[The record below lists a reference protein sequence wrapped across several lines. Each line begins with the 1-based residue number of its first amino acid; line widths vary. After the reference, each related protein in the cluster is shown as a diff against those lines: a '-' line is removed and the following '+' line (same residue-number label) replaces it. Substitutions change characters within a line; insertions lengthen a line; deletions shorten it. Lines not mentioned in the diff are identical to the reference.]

1 MTVTTFGAYPDHI
14 SFVELVRDR
23 NLLAAVGVDDDQ
35 NTSALK
41 VFNMDKLDANKC
53 PVELAAAKV
62 KFDLKGF
69 PPSSTPTALACT
81 ADMSD
86 VAIGFAQGDV
96 VLVHYDSQL
105 RYAQT
110 RVLCHHENDVVT
122 GLAFKRDE
130 SLYVVTMRGL
140 YEYPVQLTGQNQFRL
155 FGAALAAPP
164 LAPETVLDEQ
174 GASFNCTSQTEDGEL
189 IVATAPAIF
198 FWKDEDKGQCLAFD
212 GEKVLVH
219 WFRGNLT
226 VVTARPAPPGDERKS
241 VHELAIYDTRNKLV
255 AYQDSKIGNVARVAS
270 EWGSTFVFT
279 TGGRVYEL
287 VEKDTQSKLES
298 LFKKNLYTVAITL
311 AQNNQLDPA
320 AIASIITRYAEH
332 LYSKGD
338 YDGSIQ
344 QFIRTIGQLEPSYVI
359 GKFLDA
365 QRIHNLTSYLQALH
379 EKGLANSD
387 HTTLLLNCYTKLK
400 DVVKLE
406 QFLSREQGGN
416 FDVETAIK
424 VCRQAGYYDH
434 ALRLSQQYHQ
444 HDWFLKIQLEDLHQY
459 TVALHYISSLAHDDA
474 ELYLKKYGKTL
485 VSFIPAETTDQL
497 VTMCTTDPAQLPAS
511 SSSASSPAP
520 SLLSADHLS
529 GSDGAAAASAMSPSP
544 APPAAAVEVD
554 ANAGLVAPLPL
565 DKDLPPVVQLDLGSL
580 EPISTSPPPQSQSQ
594 GAGLS
599 TSQFATAAM
608 EKAAEY
614 RDKAASFL
622 NSIMPL
628 NKSAIGGGSAE
639 QKSGSSEGDGNNSTS
654 ITSTIS
660 GSTSIATTGESDGV
674 QPLLQTHTTGTKR
687 FERSKPEDFIHIY
700 VGKPRWLCVFL
711 EKVVGAVEGV
721 SSINYDTLLE
731 LYLRAPEDETHPETA
746 EQKEARLEKA
756 RQLLVESGPLHYDP
770 HHALVLCQRY
780 EYHAGVMILLEKLN
794 MYYEIIQTHM
804 ERHEY
809 AQVLQDCHKFGQ
821 LDPNL
826 WVQVLT
832 YFASL
837 DEKCDQE
844 ISDVLDNIDK
854 RGLLSPLLV
863 LQILAQKPSMP
874 LLAVK
879 EYIASCL
886 QAERKVLADNQ
897 REIAAYREE
906 TAKLRAEIHD
916 LATTPK
922 VFQISKCSYC
932 GQPLTPPAVHFLCM
946 HSFHQHCLSETERE
960 CPLCAP
966 ANRQTLETKRSL
978 EEKANQHSQFMKQL
992 EAAKDGFSTIAEY
1005 CGRSIFGC
1013 LNDDPAAAAAAAS
1026 AADPAAGTYPS
1037 TGTLPVAVPL
1047 DF

>member
-41 VFNMDKLDANKC
+41 VFDMDKVDGNKC
-53 PVELAAAKV
+53 PTELAGAKV

-69 PPSSTPTALACT
+69 PASATPTALACT

-96 VLVHYDSQL
+96 VLVHYDAQL

-140 YEYPVQLTGQNQFRL
+140 YEYPVALAGQSQFRL

-164 LAPETVLDEQ
+164 PAPETVLDEQ
-174 GASFNCTSQTEDGEL
+174 GAGFNCTSQTEDGEL
-189 IVATAPAIF
+189 IVGTAPAIF

-241 VHELAIYDTRNKLV
+241 VHELAIYDTRNRLV
-255 AYQDSKIGNVARVAS
+255 AYQDSRIGNVARVAS

-279 TGGRVYEL
+279 TSGRVYEL

-311 AQNNQLDPA
+311 AQNTQLDPA

-434 ALRLSQQYHQ
+434 ALRLSQQYHK

-459 TVALHYISSLAHDDA
+459 SVALHYISSLAHDDA

-485 VSFIPAETTDQL
+485 VSFIPEETTDQL
-497 VTMCTTDPAQLPAS
+497 VSMCTTDPVQIAPVS
-511 SSSASSPAP
+511 SSSPAP
-520 SLLSADHLS
+520 LSSGDHHSSAATAVDS
-529 GSDGAAAASAMSPSP
+529 GATTASTTTP
-544 APPAAAVEVD
+544 APETD
-554 ANAGLVAPLPL
+554 ANASLVAPLPL
-565 DKDLPPVVQLDLGSL
+565 DKDLPPVVPLDLGSL
-580 EPISTSPPPQSQSQ
+580 EPISASPSV
-594 GAGLS
+594 GTGGLS

-614 RDKAASFL
+614 KEKAASFL
-622 NSIMPL
+622 SSIMPL
-628 NKSAIGGGSAE
+628 NKSAIGSSESKGDAEEGSTTLAGATSGGDAMVPQQSQTPAF
-639 QKSGSSEGDGNNSTS
+639 SGSSSAVECR
-654 ITSTIS
+654 
-660 GSTSIATTGESDGV
+660 
-674 QPLLQTHTTGTKR
+674 R

-700 VGKPRWLCVFL
+700 VRKPRWLCVFL
-711 EKVVGAVEGV
+711 EKVVAAVESV

-731 LYLRAPEDETHPETA
+731 LYLRGQEDETHPETA

-756 RQLLVESGPLHYDP
+756 RLLLVESGTLHYDP

-804 ERHEY
+804 ERHEH
-809 AQVLQDCHKFGQ
+809 AQVLQDCHKFGK

-879 EYIASCL
+879 EYIASSL

-897 REIAAYREE
+897 REISAYREE
-906 TAKLRAEIHD
+906 TAKLRAEIQD

-922 VFQISKCSYC
+922 VFQISKCTYC

-992 EAAKDGFSTIAEY
+992 EASKDGFSTIAEY

-1013 LNDDPAAAAAAAS
+1013 LNDDPAAVAAAAA
-1026 AADPAAGTYPS
+1026 ADPSAAGTFSS

>member
-1 MTVTTFGAYPDHI
+1 M
-14 SFVELVRDR
+14 
-23 NLLAAVGVDDDQ
+23 
-35 NTSALK
+35 
-41 VFNMDKLDANKC
+41 
-53 PVELAAAKV
+53 
-62 KFDLKGF
+62 
-69 PPSSTPTALACT
+69 
-81 ADMSD
+81 
-86 VAIGFAQGDV
+86 
-96 VLVHYDSQL
+96 
-105 RYAQT
+105 
-110 RVLCHHENDVVT
+110 
-122 GLAFKRDE
+122 
-130 SLYVVTMRGL
+130 
-140 YEYPVQLTGQNQFRL
+140 
-155 FGAALAAPP
+155 
-164 LAPETVLDEQ
+164 
-174 GASFNCTSQTEDGEL
+174 
-189 IVATAPAIF
+189 
-198 FWKDEDKGQCLAFD
+198 
-212 GEKVLVH
+212 
-219 WFRGNLT
+219 
-226 VVTARPAPPGDERKS
+226 
-241 VHELAIYDTRNKLV
+241 
-255 AYQDSKIGNVARVAS
+255 
-270 EWGSTFVFT
+270 
-279 TGGRVYEL
+279 
-287 VEKDTQSKLES
+287 
-298 LFKKNLYTVAITL
+298 
-311 AQNNQLDPA
+311 
-320 AIASIITRYAEH
+320 
-332 LYSKGD
+332 
-338 YDGSIQ
+338 
-344 QFIRTIGQLEPSYVI
+344 
-359 GKFLDA
+359 
-365 QRIHNLTSYLQALH
+365 
-379 EKGLANSD
+379 
-387 HTTLLLNCYTKLK
+387 
-400 DVVKLE
+400 
-406 QFLSREQGGN
+406 
-416 FDVETAIK
+416 
-424 VCRQAGYYDH
+424 
-434 ALRLSQQYHQ
+434 
-444 HDWFLKIQLEDLHQY
+444 
-459 TVALHYISSLAHDDA
+459 
-474 ELYLKKYGKTL
+474 
-485 VSFIPAETTDQL
+485 
-497 VTMCTTDPAQLPAS
+497 
-511 SSSASSPAP
+511 
-520 SLLSADHLS
+520 
-529 GSDGAAAASAMSPSP
+529 
-544 APPAAAVEVD
+544 
-554 ANAGLVAPLPL
+554 APLPL

-580 EPISTSPPPQSQSQ
+580 EPISTSPPQQQ
-594 GAGLS
+594 QQQQQGLS

-628 NKSAIGGGSAE
+628 NKSLIGSGAE
-639 QKSGSSEGDGNNSTS
+639 QKSGSEGAGAEGSSSSSSST
-654 ITSTIS
+654 T
-660 GSTSIATTGESDGV
+660 APGESGDEA
-674 QPLLQTHTTGTKR
+674 LHTSAALPSVPAKR

-731 LYLRAPEDETHPETA
+731 LYLRGPEDETHPETA
-746 EQKEARLEKA
+746 EQKDARLEKA

-809 AQVLQDCHKFGQ
+809 AQVLQDCHKFGK

-932 GQPLTPPAVHFLCM
+932 SQPLTPPAVHFLCM
-946 HSFHQHCLSETERE
+946 HSFHQHCLPETERE

-1013 LNDDPAAAAAAAS
+1013 LNDDPAAVAAAAAT
-1026 AADPAAGTYPS
+1026 ADPATGAYS
-1037 TGTLPVAVPL
+1037 ATGTLPVAVPL